1 MSYKIIVF
9 VKTEPQAFPVIS
21 SILQDHEDKNINIE
35 LEIGREDS
43 FAKTV
48 NKIIYEERDKPEEIL
63 ILCSHRVRPTY
74 NDILNLLDLIHG
86 GHGLVT
92 LYRLACF
99 GFRKE
104 LFNIIPLFD
113 ERYLI
118 GGYEDNDLYIRLQE
132 RDISYYENECIEY
145 YKGESTWQHP
155 PGPLQSKLFF
165 EKKWTIDTTKKT
177 ITRNLSCN
185 DNYLQYHV
193 KEYVPFKKWRDSHL
207 IYFSEWQ
214 NMYNVNSNCIVNKKI
229 IIIGG
234 TGSLGYKLIEK
245 YGYNNNI
252 IIYSRDELKQSE
264 LKNTFKKF
272 DVTCYL
278 GDIRDYNRVEEI
290 ILEVNADIIII
301 AAALKHID
309 SVEYEV
315 DQSLLTNTIGPQNV
329 CRVIKKWHF
338 QLKVNRVIYIS
349 TDKSCNPITVY
360 GMCKSL
366 GEKTMVEYSK
376 KMTNTNI
383 KFLSCRYG
391 NVINSRGSI
400 VPKLQELLL
409 NKNPV
414 FFLTHPDMTRFIMTQ
429 GEAVNLIDFS
439 IINGK
444 SGEIIIPK
452 LKSIKIS
459 DLLKAFAN
467 DNTTIKTIGMR
478 GIEKMHEELLTGE
491 EITRS
496 YSCGNYYC
504 VVPPYI
510 NTDNDD
516 LDSID
521 ITNYSSE
528 NCIDNISHFFQ
539 KLNF

>member
-1 MSYKIIVF
+1 VIKNIYIGIVSMSYKIIVF
-9 VKTEPQAFPVIS
+9 VKEEPQAFPVIA
-21 SILQDHEDKNINIE
+21 SILKDNTDKNINIR

-48 NKIIYEERDKPEEIL
+48 NKIIIQEKNNPEEIL
-63 ILCSHRVRPTY
+63 IFCSHRVRPSY
-74 NDILNLLDLIHG
+74 LDIKNLLSKIEE

-104 LFNIIPLFD
+104 LFNLITLFD
-113 ERYLI
+113 TRYLI

-132 RDISYYENECIEY
+132 ADISYYENECIEY
-145 YKGESTWQHP
+145 HKGESTWQHP

-165 EKKWTIDTTKKT
+165 EKKWTIDTVTKT
-177 ITRNLSCN
+177 INRNLDDL
-185 DNYLQYHV
+185 DNFLQCSVSKYT
-193 KEYVPFKKWRDSHL
+193 PFKKWQDSHL

-214 NMYNVNSNCIVNKKI
+214 KMFTINSKRIINKKI

-245 YGYNNNI
+245 YGYTNDI
-252 IIYSRDELKQSE
+252 IIYSC
-264 LKNTFKKF
+264 F
-272 DVTCYL
+272 L
-278 GDIRDYNRVEEI
+278 GDIRNYSRIEEI
-290 ILEVNADIIII
+290 ILEVNPDLVII

-315 DQSLLTNTIGPQNV
+315 DQSLQTNTIGPLNV
-329 CRVIKKWHF
+329 CRVIKKW
-338 QLKVNRVIYIS
+338 QSRLNLSAVIYIS

-376 KMTNTNI
+376 KMAESNI

-400 VPKLQELLL
+400 IPKLQELLL
-409 NKNPV
+409 NPNPI
-414 FFLTHPDMTRFIMTQ
+414 FLLTHPDMTRFIMTQ
-429 GEAVNLIDFS
+429 EEAVSLINFS
-439 IINGK
+439 ITNGK

-452 LKSIKIS
+452 LQSIKII
-459 DLLKAFAN
+459 DLLQALAN
-467 DNTTIKTIGMR
+467 KNTTIKDIGMR

-496 YSCGNYYC
+496 YSSGNYYC
-504 VVPPYI
+504 VSPPYLDAKNFLPI
-510 NTDNDD
+510 D
-516 LDSID
+516 LQ
-521 ITNYSSE
+521 NYSSE
-528 NCIDNISHFFQ
+528 NCLTNISHLFT
-539 KLNF
+539 KLTILS

>member
-9 VKTEPQAFPVIS
+9 VKEESQAFPVIS
-21 SILQDHEDKNINIE
+21 SILEGDGKNVNIQ

-48 NKIIYEERDKPEEIL
+48 NKIIRQEKNNSEEIL
-63 ILCSHRVRPTY
+63 IFCSHRVRPSY
-74 NDILNLLDLIHG
+74 SDILNLLSKIRE

-104 LFNIIPLFD
+104 LFNLITLFD

-132 RDISYYENECIEY
+132 ADISYYENECIEY
-145 YKGESTWQHP
+145 HKGESTWKHP
-155 PGPLQSKLFF
+155 PGPLQSKVFF
-165 EKKWTIDTTKKT
+165 EQKWTINTATKTINRNIKDLDNFLQYTTTKFT
-177 ITRNLSCN
+177 
-185 DNYLQYHV
+185 Q
-193 KEYVPFKKWRDSHL
+193 FKKWKDSHL

-214 NMYNVNSNCIVNKKI
+214 NMFTIKSKRIINKKI
-229 IIIGG
+229 LIIGG

-245 YGYNNNI
+245 YGYNNDI

-264 LKNTFKKF
+264 LKNTFRGLNCKCF
-272 DVTCYL
+272 L
-278 GDIRDYNRVEEI
+278 GNIRDYDRIEEV
-290 ILEVNADIIII
+290 ILEVNPDLIII

-309 SVEYEV
+309 SVEYEIN
-315 DQSLLTNTIGPQNV
+315 QSLQTNTIGPLNV
-329 CRVIKKWHF
+329 CRVIKKWHSR
-338 QLKVNRVIYIS
+338 LNLSSVIYIS

-366 GEKTMVEYSK
+366 GEKTMIEYSK
-376 KMTNTNI
+376 KMANTGI

-409 NKNPV
+409 NETPV
-414 FFLTHPDMTRFIMTQ
+414 FSLTHPDMTRFIMTQ
-429 GEAVNLIDFS
+429 EEAVNLINFS
-439 IINGK
+439 IIDGK

-452 LKSIKIS
+452 LHSIKII
-459 DLLKAFAN
+459 DLLKALAN
-467 DNTTIKTIGMR
+467 KNTIIKEIGMR

-496 YSCGNYYC
+496 YSSGKYYC
-504 VVPPYI
+504 ISPPYLDTKTNLPI
-510 NTDNDD
+510 D
-516 LDSID
+516 LIS
-521 ITNYSSE
+521 YSSE
-528 NCIDNISHFFQ
+528 NCVVDIST
-539 KLNF
+539 KLSLLTIG

>member
-9 VKTEPQAFPVIS
+9 VKEESQAFPVIS
-21 SILQDHEDKNINIE
+21 SILDGNKDIDINIR

-48 NKIIYEERDKPEEIL
+48 NKIIMQEKNNSEEIL
-63 ILCSHRVRPTY
+63 IFCSHRVRPSY
-74 NDILNLLDLIHG
+74 LDIQNLLSKIEE

-104 LFNIIPLFD
+104 LFNIITLFD
-113 ERYLI
+113 TRYLI

-132 RDISYYENECIEY
+132 ADISYYENECIEY
-145 YKGESTWQHP
+145 HKGESTWKHP

-165 EKKWTIDTTKKT
+165 EKKWTIDTVTKT
-177 ITRNLSCN
+177 INRNLDDL
-185 DNYLQYHV
+185 DNFLQYSV
-193 KEYVPFKKWRDSHL
+193 SKYTPFKKWRDSHL

-214 NMYNVNSNCIVNKKI
+214 KIFTVKSKRIINKKI

-245 YGYNNNI
+245 YGYTNDI

-264 LKNTFKKF
+264 LKNTFKNLNI
-272 DVTCYL
+272 TCFL
-278 GDIRDYNRVEEI
+278 GNIRDYSRIEEI
-290 ILEVNADIIII
+290 ILEVNPDLIII

-315 DQSLLTNTIGPQNV
+315 DQSLQTNTIGPLNV
-329 CRVIKKWHF
+329 CRVIKKWHSR
-338 QLKVNRVIYIS
+338 LNLSAVIYIS

-366 GEKTMVEYSK
+366 GEKTMIEYSK
-376 KMTNTNI
+376 KMSNTNI

-400 VPKLQELLL
+400 IPKLQELLL
-409 NKNPV
+409 NENPV
-414 FFLTHPDMTRFIMTQ
+414 FLLTHPDMTRFIMTQ
-429 GEAVNLIDFS
+429 SEAVNLINFS
-439 IINGK
+439 ITSGK

-452 LKSIKIS
+452 LRSIKII
-459 DLLKAFAN
+459 DLLQNLAN
-467 DNTTIKTIGMR
+467 KNTTIKNIGMR
-478 GIEKMHEELLTGE
+478 GIEKMHEELLTSE

-496 YSCGNYYC
+496 YSHSNYYC
-504 VVPPYI
+504 ISPPY
-510 NTDNDD
+510 
-516 LDSID
+516 LDTKMILPMD
-521 ITNYSSE
+521 ITSYSSE
-528 NCIDNISHFFQ
+528 NCLADISHLFR
-539 KLNF
+539 KLSILP